1 MAKSNKKENL
11 KGFENVEETLTR
23 TEQFLEDN
31 YKPLLYVLAAIVVAV
46 GVIWIG
52 KMRINSKAREAV
64 SQMYVAEDYFAKDS
78 FDLALYGDGN
88 YLGFIDIAEDYKST
102 KPGNIANYYAGV
114 CYLNLGEYEDAIDYL
129 VRFKKKDKV
138 LSPVALGCIG
148 DAWVELG
155 DTGKGIEFYNKA
167 ALFTENDFYSP
178 IYLMKAGQLHELA
191 GDYAK
196 ALEKYETIKKNYP
209 ESNEGNNIDK
219 YIARVNNMN

>member
-1 MAKSNKKENL
+1 MAKSKKKENL

-31 YKPLLYVLAAIVVAV
+31 YRPLLYILAAIVVVV
-46 GVIWIG
+46 GGIWLG
-52 KMRINSKAREAV
+52 KMRTNSKAREAV
-64 SQMYVAEDYFAKDS
+64 SQMYVAEDYFARDS

-88 YLGFIDIAEDYKST
+88 YLGFIDIADEYKST

-114 CYLNLGEYEDAIDYL
+114 CYLNKGEFEDAIDYL
-129 VRFKKKDKV
+129 ERFKKKDKV

-155 DTGKGIEFYNKA
+155 DTEKGIEFYNRA
-167 ALFTENDFYSP
+167 ANFTENEFYSP
-178 IYLMKAGQLHELA
+178 IYLMKAGQLFELS
-191 GDYAK
+191 GDYDK
-196 ALEKYETIKKNYP
+196 ALANYETIKEKYP

-219 YIARVNNMN
+219 YIARVNNLK